1 MSLNQQTCKLVV
13 FGSNFE
19 VGRSSVILRFV
30 LEKFVESYDPTLD
43 DTFTKELQI
52 EDETVK
58 LQIFDTVNTTDYD
71 AWRVFNIR
79 TGDGFILIYSITSKE
94 SFEEM
99 KGIYEWIYR
108 VKDKDENEVIPIIVV
123 GNKCDLENERQ
134 VTKEEGIEYADS
146 IKSPFIESSAK
157 TNENINQIFDI
168 ITRNV
173 LEYKSYSEEENW
185 KIEKHKKEKGCCLFN
200 I

>member
-1 MSLNQQTCKLVV
+1 MSVSGNPYKLVALGKN
-13 FGSNFE
+13 GSGKTTVLN
-19 VGRSSVILRFV
+19 RFFYGE
-30 LEKFVESYDPTLD
+30 LVEMYDPGIEEDYRTVMKID
-43 DTFTKELQI
+43 DISIIIDVADTFG
-52 EDETVK
+52 EDGFSAMRD
-58 LQIFDTVNTTDYD
+58 IS
-71 AWRVFNIR
+71 IR
-79 TGDGFILIYSITSKE
+79 QGDGFILIYSITSKE

-99 KGIYEWIYR
+99 KRIYEWIYR
-108 VKDKDENEVIPIIVV
+108 VKDKDENEVLPIIVV

-173 LEYKSYSEEENW
+173 FEYKSYSEEENW
-185 KIEKHKKEKGCCLFN
+185 KIEKHKKEKGCCLF
-200 I
+200 